1 MEEEDN
7 LTYEEI
13 MEILQQELTIMNAED
28 DEDEDEDSE
37 YKDLDFNN

>member
-1 MEEEDN
+1 MEEEND

-28 DEDEDEDSE
+28 GEDEDGEGE